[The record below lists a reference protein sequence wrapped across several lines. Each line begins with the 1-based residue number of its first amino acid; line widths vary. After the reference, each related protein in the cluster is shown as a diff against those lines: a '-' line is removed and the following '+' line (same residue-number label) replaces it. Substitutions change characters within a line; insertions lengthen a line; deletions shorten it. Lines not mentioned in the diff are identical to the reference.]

1 MNEKFFDN
9 EPFITKQT
17 LFLRHDFVNRIVFNL
32 IGLDWILRIIGK
44 SFSYVKEK
52 GAQKVSISKRNQ
64 DSRFIPFVTTWSIA
78 LRRDSQERGFQEVLN
93 EISFSRFLEQVDSK
107 IWRVHLLILGLRQLW
122 EMTITERNMRNKG
135 RAISKPGLYLITTGS
150 TGTKRRTTTEDGFC
164 DLPIPL
170 ETNGVRL
177 LRALGRPID

>member
-1 MNEKFFDN
+1 M
-9 EPFITKQT
+9 
-17 LFLRHDFVNRIVFNL
+17 
-32 IGLDWILRIIGK
+32 
-44 SFSYVKEK
+44 
-52 GAQKVSISKRNQ
+52 
-64 DSRFIPFVTTWSIA
+64 
-78 LRRDSQERGFQEVLN
+78 RRDSQERGFQEVLN

-177 LRALGRPID
+177 LKALGRPID